1 MLPSAPPGGN
11 GSPPAR
17 EDDDEAPPLS
27 VPPLSTAEP
36 LAYRLMGRRQSS
48 MPPPTEQEFLTALT
62 DLLLAA
68 ARADG
73 DLCRRELRA
82 IRRILARLSG
92 TEDVPDWLETH
103 IAGFD
108 LRHFDFGATTAR
120 LRELHAEQRRHVME
134 LVREVCDADNAFG
147 LEEERYLIGLVFAL
161 SLDHSEVSDLVV
173 HQAKGLDGVPKRL
186 FDLAF
191 STAFLF
197 FAWPL
202 LLGIAAGIKA
212 TSKGPV
218 LFRQARYGREGA
230 RIQVLKFR
238 TMIVTEDG
246 ASVPQ
251 ATKSD
256 PRVTR
261 FGAFLRRTS
270 LDELPQFINVL
281 RGDMS
286 VVGPRPHAVAH
297 NEQYRTRI
305 LEYMLRHKVKPGIT
319 GYAQVNGWRG
329 ETDTLDKMIQR
340 VRHDLE
346 YIRRQSLW
354 LDVRIIVA
362 TVFGRRARENAY

>member
-1 MLPSAPPGGN
+1 MSASGSPGGD
-11 GSPPAR
+11 GTPPAG
-17 EDDDEAPPLS
+17 DDEEAPPLS

-36 LAYRLMGRRQSS
+36 LAYRLTGRRQSS
-48 MPPPTEQEFLTALT
+48 MPPPTEQDFLAALT

-73 DLCRRELRA
+73 ELCRRELRA
-82 IRRILARLSG
+82 IRRILSRLSD
-92 TEDVPDWLETH
+92 TEEVPPWLEEH
-103 IAGFD
+103 IAHFD
-108 LRHFDFGATTAR
+108 LSRFDFEATTFR

-161 SLDHSEVSDLVV
+161 SIDRSEVSDLIV
-173 HQAKGLDGVPKRL
+173 HQAKGLDGVPKRI
-186 FDLAF
+186 FDIVF
-191 STAFLF
+191 SATFLF

-202 LLGIAAGIKA
+202 LVAIAIGVKL
-212 TSKGPV
+212 TSRGPI
-218 LFRQARYGREGA
+218 LFRQARYGRDGA

-238 TMIVTEDG
+238 TMTVTEDG
-246 ASVPQ
+246 ANIRQ
-251 ATKSD
+251 ATKGD
-256 PRVTR
+256 ARVTR

-281 RGDMS
+281 LGDMS

-329 ETDTLDKMIQR
+329 ETDTLDKMIER
-340 VRHDLE
+340 VKHDLD

-354 LDVRIIVA
+354 LDVRIILS
-362 TVFGRRARENAY
+362 TIFGRRSKENAY

>member
-1 MLPSAPPGGN
+1 
-11 GSPPAR
+11 
-17 EDDDEAPPLS
+17 
-27 VPPLSTAEP
+27 
-36 LAYRLMGRRQSS
+36 
-48 MPPPTEQEFLTALT
+48 MPPPTEQEFLTGLT

-73 DLCRRELRA
+73 ELCRRELRA
-82 IRRILARLSG
+82 IRRILSRLSG
-92 TEDVPDWLETH
+92 TDEVPEWLERH
-103 IAGFD
+103 IASFD
-108 LRHFDFGATTAR
+108 LRRFDFAATTAQ

-134 LVREVCDADNAFG
+134 LVREVCDADNAFS

-161 SLDHSEVSDLVV
+161 SLDSSEVSDLVV
-173 HQAKGLDGVPKRL
+173 HQAKGLDGVPKRA
-186 FDLAF
+186 FDLVFA
-191 STAFLF
+191 STFLLLS
-197 FAWPL
+197 WPL
-202 LLGIAAGIKA
+202 LVAIAVGIKL

-218 LFRQARYGREGA
+218 LFRQARYGRDGA

-238 TMIVTEDG
+238 TMTVTEDG
-246 ASVPQ
+246 PTIAQ
-251 ATKSD
+251 ATKED

-261 FGAFLRRTS
+261 FGGFLRRTS
-270 LDELPQFINVL
+270 LDELPQFLNVL

-340 VRHDLE
+340 VSHDLE

-354 LDVRIIVA
+354 LDVRIILA